1 MRRRRTV
8 RRWRSRQPGT
18 AAVVRRPDCILLGE
32 VRGGE
37 TSNCSRT
44 IGAMNGLVAPVD
56 AIPVM
61 RSRPPTQWR
70 RVAAISYHV
79 FAIWRRNVRRS
90 TRSQTVSACWRGVPS
105 AGELRTRT
113 PWTVGPLTDGRT
125 IGRTPNCYEDHRSKK
140 LQKELR
146 LMRVGMP
153 CAAAVL
159 MAGGQMPTG
168 QAPAREATKPV
179 TTGHN
184 ICPVGDPVRRVPGRV
199 SSSRAPGS

>member
-61 RSRPPTQWR
+61 RSRPPPTQWR

-90 TRSQTVSACWRGVPS
+90 TRSQTVSACWRTLCGGAANSHALDCGSSHRWPDDW
-105 AGELRTRT
+105 ADTKLLRRSPVQEAAEGAPTDESRNA
-113 PWTVGPLTDGRT
+113 VCSGRADGRRADADWSGT
-125 IGRTPNCYEDHRSKK
+125 RARGDE
-140 LQKELR
+140 
-146 LMRVGMP
+146 
-153 CAAAVL
+153 
-159 MAGGQMPTG
+159 AGY
-168 QAPAREATKPV
+168 
-179 TTGHN
+179 N
-184 ICPVGDPVRRVPGRV
+184 W
-199 SSSRAPGS
+199 S